1 MLGRIAKG
9 TRTALVTGG
18 GSGIGKEL
26 ARQLARRGYNLLL
39 VSRNEERL
47 RAAAEELTQQYG
59 VQTSYYSID
68 LAVQDSAY
76 KLYDYCKE
84 QGYVID
90 LLVNDAGMFIYND
103 VLKCET
109 RRIEDILNLHV
120 VTLTLMCRLFGE
132 DMAKRGCGWILNLAS
147 YSKWM
152 CWPGLSVYSASKN
165 YVESFSKAF
174 AAEMRESGVKV
185 MAVSPAGVTTD
196 LYGLPK
202 KLQKVGLYCG
212 ILWTPSL
219 IAKVTLNA
227 LFFGSRKSLIMSIR
241 SYVPGILNVVVIP
254 ILAVLPRS
262 VVWLARKMTKTLQ
275 R

>member
-1 MLGRIAKG
+1 MLGCIEKG
-9 TRTALVTGG
+9 SRTALVTGG

-26 ARQLARRGYNLLL
+26 ARQLARRGFNLLL
-39 VSRNEERL
+39 VSRNAERL
-47 RAAAEELTQQYG
+47 SAAADEIKAQYG
-59 VQTSYYSID
+59 VEVNYYSID

-76 KLYDYCKE
+76 RLHDYCRE

-103 VLKCET
+103 VLKCDT

-132 DMAKRGCGWILNLAS
+132 DMAARGCGWILNLAS

-174 AAEMRESGVKV
+174 AAEMRERGVKV

-227 LFFGSRKSLIMSIR
+227 LFFGCRKSLILSIR
-241 SYVPGILNVVVIP
+241 SYVPGILNVVAIP
-254 ILAVLPRS
+254 ILAILPRS
-262 VVWLARKMTKTLQ
+262 IVLLARKCTKSLQ

>member
-26 ARQLARRGYNLLL
+26 ARQLAHRGYNLLL

-47 RAAAEELTQQYG
+47 RAAAEELAEQYG

-120 VTLTLMCRLFGE
+120 VTLTLMCRLFGK
-132 DMAKRGCGWILNLAS
+132 DMAERGCGWILNLAS

-227 LFFGSRKSLIMSIR
+227 LFFGSRKNLILSIR
-241 SYVPGILNVVVIP
+241 SYVPGILNVVAIP
-254 ILAVLPRS
+254 ILVILPRS

>member
-1 MLGRIAKG
+1 MWGRIEKG
-9 TRTALVTGG
+9 SRTALVTGG

-26 ARQLARRGYNLLL
+26 ARQLARRGFNLLL
-39 VSRNEERL
+39 VSRNAERL
-47 RAAAEELTQQYG
+47 KAAADEIKAQYG
-59 VQTSYYSID
+59 VETSYYSID

-76 KLYDYCKE
+76 QLYDYCRE
-84 QGYVID
+84 QGYTID
-90 LLVNDAGMFIYND
+90 MLVNDAGMFIYND
-103 VLKCET
+103 VLKCDT

-132 DMAKRGCGWILNLAS
+132 DMAQRGCGWILNLAS

-165 YVESFSKAF
+165 YVESFSKGF

-219 IAKVTLNA
+219 TAKVTLNA
-227 LFFGSRKSLIMSIR
+227 LFFGRRRNLILSIR
-241 SYVPGILNVVVIP
+241 SYVPGLLNVVAIP
-254 ILAVLPRS
+254 ILTILPRS
-262 VVWLARKMTKTLQ
+262 VVWLARQCTKMLQ